1 MKGVQVSIVICMG
14 VSGVGKSTIGRALAT
29 RMGGVFLDADDF
41 HPAANKWKMEQGIPL
56 QDADRWGW
64 LDALNQALVRRAQE
78 GAAVILAC
86 SALKKSYRERLVA
99 GLPKVSFV
107 FLKAPPDVVRERLA
121 GRAGHFMPASLL
133 DSQFA
138 ALEEPGPGSA
148 LVVDARAPVGEIVDQ
163 ITTALFPPGRA

>member
-1 MKGVQVSIVICMG
+1 MSIVVCMG

-29 RMGGVFLDADDF
+29 RTGGIFLDADDF
-41 HPAANKWKMEQGIPL
+41 HPAANKWKMEQGVPL

-64 LDALNQALVRRAQE
+64 LDALNQALLRRAQE
-78 GAAVILAC
+78 GVPLILAC

-99 GLPKVSFV
+99 GLRDVSFV
-107 FLKAPPDVVRERLA
+107 YLKAPPDTVRERLS
-121 GRAGHFMPASLL
+121 GRAGHFMPATLL

-138 ALEEPGPGSA
+138 TLEEPGSGSA

-163 ITTALFPPGRA
+163 VTAALFPSSRA